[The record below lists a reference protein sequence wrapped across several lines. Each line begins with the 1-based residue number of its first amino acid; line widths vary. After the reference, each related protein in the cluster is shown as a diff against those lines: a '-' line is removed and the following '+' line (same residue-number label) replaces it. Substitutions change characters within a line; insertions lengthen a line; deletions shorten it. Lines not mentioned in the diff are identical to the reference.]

1 MSKLAGEASANNI
14 EIYEPVTCY
23 AETNESVTLQSEGK
37 QTFKLLFLQDRKHT
51 RRIVKP
57 I

>member
-1 MSKLAGEASANNI
+1 MSKIAGEASANNI
-14 EIYEPVTCY
+14 EIDEPVTCY

-37 QTFKLLFLQDRKHT
+37 QTLLFLQDRKHT

>member
-1 MSKLAGEASANNI
+1 MSKLAGEASANNML
-14 EIYEPVTCY
+14 TCY

-37 QTFKLLFLQDRKHT
+37 QTLLFLQDRKHT